1 MKNFHF
7 TSEDTLSFHNPGKV
21 RGEVQGREYVYAN
34 SLVRPRMSFSYAL
47 CRSEERS
54 EKIAVTEKN
63 GGVEIVNGLGVKLD
77 SLYLRDSKN
86 QLFKLDSPLAAG
98 ARAVLRPVPKLPA
111 LERNVEKNCYLG
123 KVSEPL
129 FINPGI
135 TPDQYEYKQT
145 LYGRWR

>member
-1 MKNFHF
+1 M
-7 TSEDTLSFHNPGKV
+7 
-21 RGEVQGREYVYAN
+21 
-34 SLVRPRMSFSYAL
+34 
-47 CRSEERS
+47 
-54 EKIAVTEKN
+54 
-63 GGVEIVNGLGVKLD
+63 EIVNGLGVKLD